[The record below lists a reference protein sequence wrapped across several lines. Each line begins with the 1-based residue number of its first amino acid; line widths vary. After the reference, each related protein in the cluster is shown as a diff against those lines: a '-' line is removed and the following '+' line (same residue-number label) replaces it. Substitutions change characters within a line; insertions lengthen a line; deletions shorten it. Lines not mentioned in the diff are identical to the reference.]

1 MTKLIQRFKDFL
13 LEARIKSAFCNVL
26 LAADGD
32 EARRCNR
39 EMASLI
45 ARRSPAQIARMERKR
60 GLA

>member
-1 MTKLIQRFKDFL
+1 MTKLIQRFKDYL
-13 LEARIKSAFCNVL
+13 LEVRIKAAFCNVL

-32 EARRCNR
+32 EARRYNR

-45 ARRSPAQIARMERKR
+45 ARRSTAQIARMERKR